1 MPPFVVPASS
11 AAAAAAVA
19 CFGGRRAG
27 AAASTRRAL
36 ATCTRS
42 AFLCLPPPPMSVLA
56 RPQGRRAFSSS
67 AATTKADG
75 QTPIS
80 PAGTLF
86 FASLCVGTGM
96 LGVWQSSRYFEKVDM
111 TAARERELRADPV
124 AMTRFTARAAAAAA
138 STSKDTAK
146 KGQGNG
152 GADEPSASF
161 RRLTVRGSYDHSR
174 EILMG
179 PRGPPPGAL
188 ASTGPGSGRSSGGMS
203 SSPQGYFV
211 VTPLRVVGVG
221 GGNGNGVIED
231 RTTIL
236 VNRGWVPMAYV
247 KQQQQAN
254 NTNIKP
260 SCPWSRPTGT
270 VALVGV
276 ETTTEQPK
284 FLSPIHDERNPNQL
298 LWMDRAALEA
308 KTGTV
313 GQNPL
318 LLTETAEVGDIDRA
332 AVASSAAA
340 APTFPVRPSAVT
352 VGEFKVTPATH
363 AGYAVTWF
371 GLSAAGVVMTRKLIT
386 RGR

>member
-1 MPPFVVPASS
+1 
-11 AAAAAAVA
+11 
-19 CFGGRRAG
+19 
-27 AAASTRRAL
+27 
-36 ATCTRS
+36 
-42 AFLCLPPPPMSVLA
+42 
-56 RPQGRRAFSSS
+56 
-67 AATTKADG
+67 
-75 QTPIS
+75 
-80 PAGTLF
+80 
-86 FASLCVGTGM
+86 
-96 LGVWQSSRYFEKVDM
+96 M

-124 AMTRFTARAAAAAA
+124 AMTRFTARAAAA

-221 GGNGNGVIED
+221 GGNGNGVGD
-231 RTTIL
+231 GRTTIL

-247 KQQQQAN
+247 KQQQQQQQQQSSN
-254 NTNIKP
+254 GSTKQ
-260 SCPWSRPTGT
+260 SFPWSRPTGT

-340 APTFPVRPSAVT
+340 AAPNFPVRPSAVT

>member
-1 MPPFVVPASS
+1 
-11 AAAAAAVA
+11 
-19 CFGGRRAG
+19 
-27 AAASTRRAL
+27 
-36 ATCTRS
+36 
-42 AFLCLPPPPMSVLA
+42 
-56 RPQGRRAFSSS
+56 
-67 AATTKADG
+67 
-75 QTPIS
+75 
-80 PAGTLF
+80 
-86 FASLCVGTGM
+86 M

-124 AMTRFTARAAAAAA
+124 AMTRFTASRAAAAA
-138 STSKDTAK
+138 STSNKDTSN
-146 KGQGNG
+146 KGEGNG
-152 GADEPSASF
+152 GADEPSSASF

-174 EILMG
+174 EILVG

-221 GGNGNGVIED
+221 GGNGNGVGEG

-247 KQQQQAN
+247 KQQQQSSN
-254 NTNIKP
+254 GSTKQP
-260 SCPWSRPTGT
+260 CPWSRPTGT
-270 VALVGV
+270 IALVGV

-318 LLTETAEVGDIDRA
+318 LLTETAEADDIDRA
-332 AVASSAAA
+332 AVASSAAP
-340 APTFPVRPSAVT
+340 APTFPVRPSAAT

-371 GLSAAGVVMTRKLIT
+371 GLSAAGIVMTRKLIT